1 MPSPQL
7 SHVRKHD
14 KRLVPFEPEK
24 IVRSIE
30 AAAHSCQCD
39 SNFFS
44 REIAEAVIL
53 YLEKKYI
60 STHPSTSDIATAIN
74 VILSSLNLDNVASS
88 FQSFQLERENSR
100 LRCTVWKHE
109 QPSLFNADLG
119 IQVTISGGQRTTSW
133 DRTRIVRA
141 LENEAKISRK
151 IAEDIART
159 VEHKIMVSDITRVT
173 TTLIRAL
180 TDNELLS
187 RGYTSSLRQLSSVTV
202 PFTDIS
208 EFLKDNFEADIVEK
222 TGMQTILPYVLSQIY
237 SEDVAHAY
245 RRGIIHLHGLSHPF
259 FTYEKFLNINP
270 ENKTKR
276 EIRTELLNQINKIR
290 SGLTSK
296 LLIRIDDFFLKAGLE
311 KFIPDICDF
320 ATLLDK
326 EDSIIFIIETENGEN
341 ITDIF
346 TKITP
351 LSSVK
356 IAFANS
362 AAQID
367 SLLELYNLGWNIS
380 FNKNKKTEIISGK
393 ITINL
398 PQTVYRAHEKDLDG
412 VIEELYRSVK
422 LAVQSHRQLILYRKK
437 HNFEFENN
445 SFGGL
450 EITGLYEAVS
460 ILTGAG
466 VFDSDES
473 LACTRVLLNVLNN
486 GLKQAAKSYNLKM
499 RLVGGESNDC
509 GKRFSVIDQ
518 SLFPEIFGFL
528 PLQSESLE
536 NIIPAY
542 KSLFFDPE
550 KYHSHNDFIKTA
562 KKISGYFDY
571 GTIPV
576 KFNDNN
582 PDKMKEILLL
592 MIKNNC
598 GFSLKRKTKPIQE
611 EESQENKNQ
620 EKFEF

>member
-7 SHVRKHD
+7 SHVRKRD

-30 AAAHSCQCD
+30 AAACSCQCD

-60 STHPSTSDIATAIN
+60 SAHPSTSDIATAIS
-74 VILSSLNLDNVASS
+74 VILSSLNLDNVASA

-109 QPSLFNADLG
+109 QPSLFNSDMG
-119 IQVTISGGQRTTSW
+119 IQVTINSGQRTTSW

-159 VEHKIMVSDITRVT
+159 VEHKIMASDITRVT

-202 PFTDIS
+202 PFPDIS
-208 EFLKDNFEADIVEK
+208 DFLKDNLEADIVRK

-237 SEDVAHAY
+237 SEDIAHAY

-259 FTYEKFLNINP
+259 FTYEKFLSIDS

-290 SGLTSK
+290 SGLISK
-296 LLIRIDDFFLKAGLE
+296 LLIKIDENFLKAGLE

-326 EDSIIFIIETENGEN
+326 ENSVVFIIEIEN
-341 ITDIF
+341 IDSILEIF

-351 LSSVK
+351 LSYVK
-356 IAFANS
+356 IAFC
-362 AAQID
+362 D
-367 SLLELYNLGWNIS
+367 STASVDNLLELYNLGWNIS
-380 FNKNKKTEIISGK
+380 YDKNKKTEIISGK
-393 ITINL
+393 VTINL
-398 PQTVYRAHEKDLDG
+398 PQTVYRAHGKDLDG
-412 VIEELYRSVK
+412 VIEELYRSIE
-422 LAVQSHRQLILYRKK
+422 LSAQAYRQFVLYHEK
-437 HNFEFENN
+437 HHSAFDND

-460 ILTGAG
+460 ILTGSG

-486 GLKQAAKSYNLKM
+486 GLKQAAKSYNLQM
-499 RLVGGESNDC
+499 RLISGESNGC
-509 GKRFSVIDQ
+509 GKRFSIIDQ

-536 NIIPAY
+536 NIIPPYNSFYFKAERY
-542 KSLFFDPE
+542 N
-550 KYHSHNDFIKTA
+550 SHDDFIKVV
-562 KKISGYFDY
+562 KKLSSYFDC
-571 GTIPV
+571 GTIPI
-576 KFNDNN
+576 KITIENHDEI
-582 PDKMKEILLL
+582 KEILSL
-592 MIKNNC
+592 MIENNC
-598 GFSLKRKTKPIQE
+598 GFSLNAKLKIIQKE
-611 EESQENKNQ
+611 KAQENKNQ
-620 EKFEF
+620 EKFKF

>member
-7 SHVRKHD
+7 SHVRKRD

-30 AAAHSCQCD
+30 AAACSCQCD

-53 YLEKKYI
+53 YLEKKYV
-60 STHPSTSDIATAIN
+60 SAHPSTNDIATAIS
-74 VILSSLNLDNVASS
+74 VILSSLNLDNVASA

-109 QPSLFNADLG
+109 QPSLFNSDLG
-119 IQVTISGGQRTTSW
+119 IQVTINSGQRTTSW

-151 IAEDIART
+151 IAEDIARA
-159 VEHKIMVSDITRVT
+159 VEHKIMASDITRVT

-180 TDNELLS
+180 TDNELLG

-208 EFLKDNFEADIVEK
+208 EILKDNYEADIVEK

-237 SEDVAHAY
+237 SEDIANAY

-259 FTYEKFLNINP
+259 FTYEKFLSINS
-270 ENKTKR
+270 ESKTKR
-276 EIRTELLNQINKIR
+276 EIRTELLNQINKIK
-290 SGLTSK
+290 SGLISK
-296 LLIRIDDFFLKAGLE
+296 LLIRIDEKFFQAGLE

-326 EDSIIFIIETENGEN
+326 EDSVVFIIETEN
-341 ITDIF
+341 ITEIF
-346 TKITP
+346 SKITP
-351 LSSVK
+351 LNSVK

-362 AAQID
+362 PAQID
-367 SLLELYNLGWNIS
+367 NLLELYNLGWNVS
-380 FNKNKKTEIISGK
+380 YDKNNKTDIISGK
-393 ITINL
+393 VTINL
-398 PQTVYRAHEKDLDG
+398 PQTVYRAHGKDLDG

-422 LAVQSHRQLILYRKK
+422 LAAQSHRQLILYRKK
-437 HNFEFENN
+437 HNSEFENN

-460 ILTGAG
+460 ILTGSG

-486 GLKQAAKSYNLKM
+486 GLKQAAKSYNLQM
-499 RLVGGESNDC
+499 RLISGESNGC
-509 GKRFSVIDQ
+509 GKRFSIIDQ

-542 KSLFFDPE
+542 KSFYFTPD
-550 KYHSHNDFIKTA
+550 KYNSHDDFIKTA
-562 KKISGYFDY
+562 EKISSYFDY

-576 KFNDNN
+576 KFNDDNA
-582 PDKMKEILLL
+582 DKMKKILSM

-598 GFSLKRKTKPIQE
+598 GFSLKGKMKQIKE
-611 EESQENKNQ
+611 EESQENKDQ
-620 EKFEF
+620 EKFKF